1 MGRRE
6 RAFMEQVGSGIRALA
21 VHLQG
26 PVQQQ
31 SSPPKVATT
40 GPDQGSTLADVGAP
54 LEFHHRMGKIIA
66 AVQSGVWSK
75 GVHELL
81 GYATDF
87 GLGQQRGVQT
97 LVLKTRGR
105 SAYVRLPWDTVMSD
119 VEDDRRRVAEQ
130 VESAIRE
137 LA

>member
-1 MGRRE
+1 M
-6 RAFMEQVGSGIRALA
+6 
-21 VHLQG
+21 
-26 PVQQQ
+26 
-31 SSPPKVATT
+31 
-40 GPDQGSTLADVGAP
+40 
-54 LEFHHRMGKIIA
+54 
-66 AVQSGVWSK
+66 
-75 GVHELL
+75 HELL

-105 SAYVRLPWDTVMSD
+105 SAYVRLSWDTVMSD

>member
-1 MGRRE
+1 
-6 RAFMEQVGSGIRALA
+6 MEHVGSGIRALA
-21 VHLQG
+21 AHLQG
-26 PVQQQ
+26 PLQQQ
-31 SSPPKVATT
+31 TSPPKMSRTA
-40 GPDQGSTLADVGAP
+40 PDPGSALGDVGAA
-54 LEFHHRMGKIIA
+54 LEFHRRMATIIA

-119 VEDDRRRVAEQ
+119 IEDDRRRVADQ